1 MLRGGN
7 PEAHFAAALTEA
19 VRDSQDILDVGTSQ
33 RFAKEL
39 RPYEGLFK
47 GKNYIAAGYQP
58 SRAYGAYNCDCHQD
72 IQNMSFADASFDAV
86 LCIEVLEHVADPFAT
101 ARELARV
108 LRPDGTLFL
117 TTPFLYNY
125 HGKPVKAHSPSHESY
140 PDYWRFTHEGLEH
153 LFAGFRNVRVRPL
166 DGPLEFRLEQFFL
179 GRMVAL
185 PPLRKLVDWVDHPR
199 RGRATSRHL
208 LLAVK

>member
-7 PEAHFAAALTEA
+7 PEKHFAAALTEI

-47 GKNYIAAGYQP
+47 GKRYIAAGYQP
-58 SRAYGAYNCDCHQD
+58 SPAYGAYNCDCHQD
-72 IQNMSFADASFDAV
+72 IQNMTFTDASFDAV
-86 LCIEVLEHVADPFAT
+86 LCIEVLEHVADPFAA

-108 LRPDGTLFL
+108 LRPDGRLLL
-117 TTPFLYNY
+117 TTPFLFNY
-125 HGKPVKAHSPSHESY
+125 HGRRVNAHSPNHEMY
-140 PDYWRFTHEGLEH
+140 PDYWRFTHQGLEH
-153 LFAGFRNVRVRPL
+153 LFARFRNVQVSPL
-166 DGPLEFRLEQFFL
+166 NGPLEFCLLQFFPQ
-179 GRMVAL
+179 RVVAL
-185 PPLRKLVDWVDHPR
+185 PPLRRLVDWLDHPQ
-199 RGRATSRHL
+199 RGRPTSRHL

>member
-7 PEAHFAAALTEA
+7 PEKRFAEALAKT
-19 VRDSQDILDVGTSQ
+19 VRDSQDILDIGTSQ

-47 GKNYIAAGYQP
+47 GKRYTAAGYQP
-58 SRAYGAYNCDCHQD
+58 SSACGAYSCDCHQD
-72 IQNMSFADASFDAV
+72 IENMTFADASFDAV
-86 LCIEVLEHVADPFAT
+86 LCIEVLEHVADPFAA

-108 LRPDGTLFL
+108 LRPDGRLLL

-125 HGKPVKAHSPSHESY
+125 HGKRANVHSPNHESY
-140 PDYWRFTHEGLEH
+140 PDYWRFTHEGLAH
-153 LFAGFRNVRVRPL
+153 LFAGFRDVRVSPL
-166 DGPLEFRLEQFFL
+166 NGPIEFRLAQFFL
-179 GRMVAL
+179 EPVVAL
-185 PPLRKLVDWVDHPR
+185 PPLRKLVDWVDHPQ